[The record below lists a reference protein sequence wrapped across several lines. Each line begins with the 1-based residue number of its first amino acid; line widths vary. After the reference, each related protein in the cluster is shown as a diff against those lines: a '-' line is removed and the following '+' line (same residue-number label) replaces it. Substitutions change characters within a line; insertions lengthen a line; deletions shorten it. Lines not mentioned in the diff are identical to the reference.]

1 MNENS
6 KTFAKNFFFPEKL
19 LFLQRFKKAGV
30 LSTLRKTKYSLVA
43 HPDNYREVRAAGR
56 RNKIFPSSSVG

>member
-6 KTFAKNFFFPEKL
+6 KTFAKNFFFPENL
-19 LFLQRFKKAGV
+19 LFLQRFKKARR
-30 LSTLRKTKYSLVA
+30 SDNKIFSLAA

-56 RNKIFPSSSVG
+56 SK